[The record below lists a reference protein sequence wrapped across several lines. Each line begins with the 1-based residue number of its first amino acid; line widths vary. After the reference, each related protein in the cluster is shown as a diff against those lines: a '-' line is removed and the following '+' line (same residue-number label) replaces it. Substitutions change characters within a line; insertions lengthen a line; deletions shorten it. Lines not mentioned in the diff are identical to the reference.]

1 MDNLDATIRQ
11 PHSSQSVDAVKL
23 MPAPRVVQ
31 ARRSVTDRR
40 VPMTINRIAL
50 GAVMLALAISAVAAH
65 AKPKPKPTVKLYLS
79 PASTVPSADV
89 VKNLMY
95 KCPNVTVTLN
105 SKDSDY
111 MLEARGWPE
120 HYRFTVFRKGGDA
133 AFATSTILLSNAVKD
148 VCKFVNTY
156 PPEKSTPAATK
167 HPGKAATPDSSA
179 N

>member
-1 MDNLDATIRQ
+1 MFGPAALQEDAM
-11 PHSSQSVDAVKL
+11 K
-23 MPAPRVVQ
+23 
-31 ARRSVTDRR
+31 ARGTKT
-40 VPMTINRIAL
+40 MT
-50 GAVMLALAISAVAAH
+50 AVAAALAVVFAAGAAL
-65 AKPKPKPTVKLYLS
+65 AKEHSKQPVKLYLS

-120 HYRFTVFRKGGDA
+120 HYRFTLFRKGGDA

-167 HPGKAATPDSSA
+167 HAPNPGKAATPDSSA